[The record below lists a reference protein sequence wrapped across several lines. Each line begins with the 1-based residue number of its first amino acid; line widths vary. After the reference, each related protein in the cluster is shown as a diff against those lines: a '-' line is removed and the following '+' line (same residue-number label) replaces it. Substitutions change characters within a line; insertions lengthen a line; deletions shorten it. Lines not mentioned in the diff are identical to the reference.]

1 MKSFKHHLAEA
12 GVKKSKINWHTS
24 PIKWQ
29 QADMKYGPDNK
40 YSEKILVSVPPR
52 FTIRKVKTYP
62 NGHIK
67 PLLYDK
73 KDKREYLED
82 DMRSAKLMAREI
94 MDHEYEWQ
102 MKKGKQQ

>member
-12 GVKKSKINWHTS
+12 SVKK

-29 QADMKYGPDNK
+29 QATMKYGADNK

-62 NGHIK
+62 TGHMK